1 MFVHA
6 TLIVFALA
14 ILAQSV
20 QIQLIDRG
28 KWAIAAVEQHVKRQ
42 TVAPLRG
49 RILDVNGNVLVESR
63 ELVRL
68 EISPKAIDSTKRYGS
83 ARRVLRR
90 ELTAIGVREPL
101 IKRALDTTKG
111 AVIIPALYAPSEVD
125 KLVQLRAVRQTR
137 ELRRFITAPIGI
149 QRILGTMSNEQQPQG
164 GVELELDSLL
174 RGVSGHDELLK
185 DGKGNRLESPRLARI
200 SAQPGHTVTLT
211 LNRSLQEIAERELA
225 LAMERTG
232 SSGGD
237 VVMLDPSDGSVL
249 ALAGARDGKPAANS
263 TPLTDPYE
271 PGSVMKPF
279 TVARLLDMK
288 RTTADEMINTESGKW
303 SVAKRVITDEHPH
316 PNMPVRDVIR
326 LSSNIGVAKLS
337 QRFTPREEYEALR
350 DFGFGAFTGVPY
362 PAESRGRLPMP
373 WRAFGKPG
381 GWGPQTGAS
390 VAMGYEVSA
399 TPLQIAAAYVALANG
414 GEMVQ
419 PVLIREIHDADGTLI
434 YKHRRRVLRRVISQ
448 ETARSMLAML
458 ESVVDSGTATA
469 AGLETYDVAGK
480 SGTARL
486 AGANG
491 RYITGAYNATFAALF
506 PAQAP
511 QYVIVAKLINPQ
523 AKIFGGVVSGTLVH
537 GILQA
542 ALATRDASLD
552 RHELAK
558 YAKPLRP
565 PVVRPKSPQ
574 AIAAAARDSARFDS
588 LRAPAPAA
596 AAPVVAAGRIVVAL
610 PYVAKRGT
618 AESAADDNRAAVN
631 RLASGD
637 SAHAP
642 VSFGTQ
648 LVPSIYGLDA
658 RQAVRTLYAAG
669 FQVRVAKGPTGQ
681 TKPAAGTIARA
692 GSTVVLFSTQ

>member
-1 MFVHA
+1 VSRGRTMFVHA

-232 SSGGD
+232 
-237 VVMLDPSDGSVL
+237 
-249 ALAGARDGKPAANS
+249 A
-263 TPLTDPYE
+263 
-271 PGSVMKPF
+271 
-279 TVARLLDMK
+279 
-288 RTTADEMINTESGKW
+288 
-303 SVAKRVITDEHPH
+303 
-316 PNMPVRDVIR
+316 
-326 LSSNIGVAKLS
+326 
-337 QRFTPREEYEALR
+337 
-350 DFGFGAFTGVPY
+350 
-362 PAESRGRLPMP
+362 SR
-373 WRAFGKPG
+373 RA
-381 GWGPQTGAS
+381 
-390 VAMGYEVSA
+390 
-399 TPLQIAAAYVALANG
+399 
-414 GEMVQ
+414 
-419 PVLIREIHDADGTLI
+419 
-434 YKHRRRVLRRVISQ
+434 
-448 ETARSMLAML
+448 
-458 ESVVDSGTATA
+458 
-469 AGLETYDVAGK
+469 
-480 SGTARL
+480 
-486 AGANG
+486 
-491 RYITGAYNATFAALF
+491 
-506 PAQAP
+506 
-511 QYVIVAKLINPQ
+511 
-523 AKIFGGVVSGTLVH
+523 
-537 GILQA
+537 
-542 ALATRDASLD
+542 
-552 RHELAK
+552 
-558 YAKPLRP
+558 
-565 PVVRPKSPQ
+565 
-574 AIAAAARDSARFDS
+574 
-588 LRAPAPAA
+588 
-596 AAPVVAAGRIVVAL
+596 
-610 PYVAKRGT
+610 
-618 AESAADDNRAAVN
+618 
-631 RLASGD
+631 
-637 SAHAP
+637 
-642 VSFGTQ
+642 
-648 LVPSIYGLDA
+648 
-658 RQAVRTLYAAG
+658 
-669 FQVRVAKGPTGQ
+669 
-681 TKPAAGTIARA
+681 
-692 GSTVVLFSTQ
+692 